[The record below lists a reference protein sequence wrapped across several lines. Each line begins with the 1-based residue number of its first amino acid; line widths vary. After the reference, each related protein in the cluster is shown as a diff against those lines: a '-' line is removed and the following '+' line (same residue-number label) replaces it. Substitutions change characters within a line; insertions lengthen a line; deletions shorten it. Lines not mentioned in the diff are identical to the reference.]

1 MKGKQ
6 HNMPTSKHALKRS
19 KENLVYLTKV
29 EQSFLGVTD
38 DLEPP
43 NVNLKY
49 YDPDFECF
57 SEWTSDELKS
67 FSEFTQKLKR
77 LTWQQIYKSGG
88 RLGDKTGLG
97 YTPHKTR
104 AYLPKHP
111 ELDSLSPDITFFE
124 LRITQKARVHGFRV
138 KSTFFLVWLD
148 RNHQIYPQ

>member
-6 HNMPTSKHALKRS
+6 HKYMPISKQALKRS
-19 KENLVYLTKV
+19 KENTVYLTKV
-29 EQSFLGVTD
+29 EQSFLGITD
-38 DLEPP
+38 NLEPP
-43 NVNLKY
+43 HVNLKY

-67 FSEFTQKLKR
+67 FSELTKKLKC
-77 LTWQQIYKSGG
+77 LTWQKIYKSGG
-88 RLGDKTGLG
+88 RLGNKTGLG

-104 AYLPKHP
+104 AYLPKHS

-138 KSTFFLVWLD
+138 KSTFFWFG
-148 RNHQIYPQ
+148 